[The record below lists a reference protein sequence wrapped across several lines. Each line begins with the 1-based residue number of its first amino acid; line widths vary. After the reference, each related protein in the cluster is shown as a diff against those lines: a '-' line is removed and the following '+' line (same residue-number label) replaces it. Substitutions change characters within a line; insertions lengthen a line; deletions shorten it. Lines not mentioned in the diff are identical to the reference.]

1 MGVQKSRKSIR
12 YTKFSLKK
20 SKKTP
25 KIIMTHNIKKFS
37 NNDSKFFELN
47 NTKMIIGIEPI
58 MVAYETTVLP
68 LNYIVFCI
76 Y

>member
-37 NNDSKFFELN
+37 NNDSKFFELKN
-47 NTKMIIGIEPI
+47 NK
-58 MVAYETTVLP
+58 A
-68 LNYIVFCI
+68 NI
-76 Y
+76 YLFF